1 MESFD
6 RVRGAGCRSGAW
18 MRAQGA
24 TNTSDGLFRVPHPAP
39 RFPLFKLPF
48 LPNRS
53 LVIPLPVGEQGLLFE
68 QRPVLSLLPIME
80 LPRAH
85 GCLADH
91 PFYM

>member
-6 RVRGAGCRSGAW
+6 RVRGAGCRSGALDAG
-18 MRAQGA
+18 RGRDKYKRR
-24 TNTSDGLFRVPHPAP
+24 SFPRPASRP